1 MPLFCDVALAVPL
14 DMAFTYAI
22 PPGMEPVVG
31 GRVLVPFRQ
40 QRMSGIVVELHDR
53 APQGIDDFR
62 NDGKE
67 ERVRPQGLQPDFLAM
82 PGSAANEVA
91 ERVEFETSAAK
102 AAIENNPLTAALKRC
117 ATPNQIFPAAS
128 KAAPVH
134 KSVPADPPISKAS
147 SNAKAAWIRSVIEA
161 LDVAPVL
168 DEQLLKL
175 GRWIADYYLAPIG
188 EVFRTMLPLVAEF
201 KRTITYRITDQGH
214 MALHLA
220 GMSGSPARS
229 QRTPDEQLVEF
240 RVLDYLAER
249 EGVREQS
256 LRGATK
262 VSKALLA
269 GMVRK
274 KWIAREDVSAVRD
287 AVRTIKVAVL
297 LGAEAASEGKIAEA
311 SPPPDGPEAR
321 PHTETQHPQN
331 ERSAGDSPAVAGA
344 TSPRSSLAKKLNNNQ
359 RALID
364 ALAAAGGRLPVETLR
379 DLDVPRTTLA
389 TLVRRGLIEIVEE
402 PEDRTAPKLKP
413 RRSPFE
419 FEFSPA
425 QKEAVKQIL
434 ESVGARKFTG
444 MLLHGVTG
452 SGKTAVYLAVMRE
465 VLEQGRSSILLV
477 PEIGLTPA
485 MAADLIQV
493 FGDEVA
499 ILHSGLSDDERA
511 EQWHRIKR
519 GEARVVVGT
528 RSAVFA
534 PVSDLALVIV
544 DEEQDSS
551 YKQEE
556 TPRYHARD
564 VAVMRAKMAGAVVV
578 LGSATPSLESYY
590 NAKKHKYALLELP
603 DRVEQRPLP
612 EVEILDMRQEF
623 QETGQEQVISRKL
636 AEEIRERLEKKEQV
650 MVLLNRRGYSPV
662 VLCRACGET
671 LQCKN
676 CAVSMTHH
684 KREHKMECHYCG
696 HVAQIPNKCAKCG
709 SEYVYFVGTGS
720 EKLEELLHGMFP
732 QARIGRLDRDTVRGR
747 EDFERALNALNE
759 GELDMLV
766 GTQMIAKGHDVHGV
780 TLVGVVGA
788 DHALSLPD
796 FRAAERTFQLL
807 TQVAGRAGRG
817 NSPGKVVLQT
827 YFPDHYAV
835 QFAARHDFA
844 GFYDKE
850 LQFRSW
856 MHYPPYSA
864 IANVVIRSEKLD
876 EALAWSGEL
885 GRWFEKT
892 RHEGIRV
899 LGPAAAPILRL
910 KRDYRYHF
918 ILKSPSREKMNALL
932 RAMLKE
938 AAAKKIPRTQVIVD
952 VDAVWLM

>member
-14 DMAFTYAI
+14 DMVFTYAI

-40 QRMSGIVVELHDR
+40 QRLSGIVVELHDR
-53 APQGIDDFR
+53 PPQVVTSQ
-62 NDGKE
+62 NNASQ
-67 ERVRPQGLQPDFLAM
+67 VRI
-82 PGSAANEVA
+82 
-91 ERVEFETSAAK
+91 K
-102 AAIENNPLTAALKRC
+102 K
-117 ATPNQIFPAAS
+117 
-128 KAAPVH
+128 
-134 KSVPADPPISKAS
+134 
-147 SNAKAAWIRSVIEA
+147 VIEA
-161 LDVAPVL
+161 LDLSPVL
-168 DEQLLKL
+168 DEHLLKL
-175 GRWIADYYLAPIG
+175 GKWIADYYLAPVG
-188 EVFRTMLPLVAEF
+188 EVFRTMLPLSAEF
-201 KRTITYRITDQGH
+201 KRSVAYRITDAGR

-229 QRTPDEQLVEF
+229 KRTPEQQLVEF

-249 EGVREQS
+249 ESVRAER
-256 LRGATK
+256 LRGAAR
-262 VSKALLA
+262 VGKALLA

-274 KWIAREDVSAVRD
+274 RWIAREDVSAARD
-287 AVRTIKVAVL
+287 AARVVKVAVL
-297 LGAEAASEGKIAEA
+297 LGAEAAEA
-311 SPPPDGPEAR
+311 SPPLDGPEAR
-321 PHTETQHPQN
+321 HHTGTA
-331 ERSAGDSPAVAGA
+331 SA
-344 TSPRSSLAKKLNNNQ
+344 AKKLNENQ
-359 RALID
+359 RTLIET
-364 ALAAAGGRLPVETLR
+364 LAASGWRLPVEALR
-379 DLDVPRTTLA
+379 GLDVPRTTLG
-389 TLVRRGLIEIVEE
+389 TLVRRGLIDLVDE
-402 PEDRTAPKLKP
+402 PQDFTASGVKLSTLKP
-413 RRSPFE
+413 RQSPFE
-419 FEFSPA
+419 FEFSAA
-425 QKEAVKQIL
+425 QKEALAKIGEAVA
-434 ESVGARKFTG
+434 SRKFG
-444 MLLHGVTG
+444 GLLLHGITG
-452 SGKTAVYLAVMRE
+452 SGKTAVYLACMRE

-485 MAADLIQV
+485 VAADLHQV

-499 ILHSGLSDDERA
+499 ILHSGLSDAERA
-511 EQWHRIKR
+511 EQWHRIRR
-519 GEARVVVGT
+519 GAARVVAGT

-534 PVSDLALVIV
+534 PVGDLALIIV

-564 VAVMRAKMAGAVVV
+564 VAVMRAKMAGAVVA

-590 NAKKHKYALLELP
+590 NAKKNKYALVELP
-603 DRVEQRPLP
+603 DRVEMRPLP
-612 EVEILDMRQEF
+612 EVEIVDMRQEF

-662 VLCRACGET
+662 VLCRACGKT

-684 KREHKMECHYCG
+684 KRERKMECHYCG
-696 HVAQIPNKCAKCG
+696 HVEHIPDKCAHCG

-747 EDFERALNALNE
+747 EDFEHALNALNE
-759 GELDMLV
+759 GALDMLV
-766 GTQMIAKGHDVHGV
+766 GTQMIAKGHDIHGV

-788 DHALSLPD
+788 DMALGLPD

-817 NSPGKVVLQT
+817 EAPGKVVLQT
-827 YFPDHYAV
+827 YFQDHYAV

-844 GFYDKE
+844 GFYEKE
-850 LQFRSW
+850 LQFRAW

-864 IANVVIRSEKLD
+864 IANVLIRSEKLD
-876 EALAWSGEL
+876 DALTWSGEL

-899 LGPAAAPILRL
+899 LGPAAAPITRL

-932 RAMLKE
+932 RAMLVE
-938 AAAKKIPRTQVIVD
+938 AAARKIPRTQVIVD

>member
-14 DMAFTYAI
+14 DMVFTYAI

-40 QRMSGIVVELHDR
+40 QRLSGIVVELHDR
-53 APQGIDDFR
+53 PPQVQT
-62 NDGKE
+62 K
-67 ERVRPQGLQPDFLAM
+67 
-82 PGSAANEVA
+82 
-91 ERVEFETSAAK
+91 K
-102 AAIENNPLTAALKRC
+102 
-117 ATPNQIFPAAS
+117 
-128 KAAPVH
+128 
-134 KSVPADPPISKAS
+134 
-147 SNAKAAWIRSVIEA
+147 VIEA
-161 LDVAPVL
+161 LDLSPVL

-175 GRWIADYYLAPIG
+175 GKWIADYYLAPVG
-188 EVFRTMLPLVAEF
+188 EVFRAMLPLSAEF
-201 KRTITYRITDQGH
+201 KRSVAYRITDQGR

-229 QRTPDEQLVEF
+229 KRTPDEQLVEF

-249 EGVREQS
+249 ENVREER
-256 LRGATK
+256 LRGATRAGR
-262 VSKALLA
+262 ALLA

-274 KWIAREDVSAVRD
+274 KWIAREDVSAARD
-287 AVRTIKVAVL
+287 AARLVKVVVL
-297 LGAEAASEGKIAEA
+297 LRAEPRAPVETGLAPSLPAAV
-311 SPPPDGPEAR
+311 SPLRDGPEAR
-321 PHTETQHPQN
+321 RLTN
-331 ERSAGDSPAVAGA
+331 S
-344 TSPRSSLAKKLNNNQ
+344 AKKLNENQ
-359 RALID
+359 RTLVET
-364 ALAAAGGRLPVETLR
+364 LAAAGGRLPAEALR
-379 DLDVPRTTLA
+379 GLDVPRTTLG
-389 TLVRRGLIEIVEE
+389 TLVRRGLIEVVDE
-402 PEDRTAPKLKP
+402 PQDFTASKLKP
-413 RRSPFE
+413 RQSPFE
-419 FEFSPA
+419 FEFSAA
-425 QKEAVKQIL
+425 QKEALAKIGDA
-434 ESVGARKFTG
+434 VGSRKFAG
-444 MLLHGVTG
+444 LLLHGITG
-452 SGKTAVYLAVMRE
+452 SGKTAVYLACMRQ
-465 VLEQGRSSILLV
+465 VLDAGRSSILLV

-485 MAADLIQV
+485 VAADLHQV

-499 ILHSGLSDDERA
+499 ILHSGLSAAERA
-511 EQWHRIKR
+511 EQWHRIRR
-519 GEARVVVGT
+519 GEARVVAGT

-534 PVSDLALVIV
+534 PVSDLALIIV

-590 NAKKHKYALLELP
+590 NAKKNKYALVELP
-603 DRVEQRPLP
+603 DRVEMRPLP
-612 EVEILDMRQEF
+612 EVEIVDMRQEF

-662 VLCRACGET
+662 VLCRACGKT

-684 KREHKMECHYCG
+684 KRERKMECHYCG
-696 HVAQIPNKCAKCG
+696 HIERIPDKCAHCG

-747 EDFERALNALNE
+747 EDFEHALNALNE
-759 GELDMLV
+759 GALDMLV
-766 GTQMIAKGHDVHGV
+766 GTQMIAKGHDIHGV
-780 TLVGVVGA
+780 TLVGVIGA
-788 DHALSLPD
+788 DMALGLPD

-817 NSPGKVVLQT
+817 QSPGKVVLQT
-827 YFPDHYAV
+827 YFQDHYAV

-844 GFYDKE
+844 GFYEKE
-850 LQFRSW
+850 LQFRAW

-864 IANVVIRSEKLD
+864 IANVLIRSEKLD
-876 EALAWSGEL
+876 EALTWAGEL

-892 RHEGIRV
+892 KHEGIRV
-899 LGPAAAPILRL
+899 LGPAAAPITRL

-918 ILKSPSREKMNALL
+918 ILKSPSREKMNVLL
-932 RAMLKE
+932 RAMLAE
-938 AAAKKIPRTQVIVD
+938 AAARKIPRTQVIVD

>member
-14 DMAFTYAI
+14 DMVFTYAI

-40 QRMSGIVVELHDR
+40 QRLSGIVVELHDR
-53 APQGIDDFR
+53 PPQV
-62 NDGKE
+62 KT
-67 ERVRPQGLQPDFLAM
+67 Q
-82 PGSAANEVA
+82 
-91 ERVEFETSAAK
+91 
-102 AAIENNPLTAALKRC
+102 
-117 ATPNQIFPAAS
+117 QI
-128 KAAPVH
+128 K
-134 KSVPADPPISKAS
+134 K
-147 SNAKAAWIRSVIEA
+147 VIEA
-161 LDVAPVL
+161 LDLLPVL

-175 GRWIADYYLAPIG
+175 GKWIADYYLAPIG
-188 EVFRTMLPLVAEF
+188 EVFRTMLPLSAEF
-201 KRTITYRITDQGH
+201 KRSITYRITDEGR

-229 QRTPDEQLVEF
+229 KRTPEQQLVEF

-249 EGVREQS
+249 ESVREES
-256 LRGATK
+256 LRGATR
-262 VSKALLA
+262 VGKALLS

-274 KWIAREDVSAVRD
+274 KWIAREDVSASRD
-287 AVRTIKVAVL
+287 AARMVKVAVL
-297 LGAEAASEGKIAEA
+297 LAAETGLTGISESDDGAPGVPARQDGRDARL
-311 SPPPDGPEAR
+311 PDK
-321 PHTETQHPQN
+321 T
-331 ERSAGDSPAVAGA
+331 
-344 TSPRSSLAKKLNNNQ
+344 KKLNENQ
-359 RALID
+359 RTLIET
-364 ALAAAGGRLPVETLR
+364 LAASGRRVPVEALR
-379 DLDVPRTTLA
+379 SLDVPRTTLG
-389 TLVRRGLIEIVEE
+389 TLVRRGLIELVDE
-402 PEDRTAPKLKP
+402 PQDFTASKLKP
-413 RRSPFE
+413 RQSPFE

-425 QKEAVKQIL
+425 QNEALRKIGEAVD
-434 ESVGARKFTG
+434 SRKFSG
-444 MLLHGVTG
+444 LLLHGITG
-452 SGKTAVYLAVMRE
+452 SGKTAVYLACMRQ
-465 VLEQGRSSILLV
+465 VLDQGRSSILLV

-485 MAADLIQV
+485 VAADLHQV

-499 ILHSGLSDDERA
+499 ILHSGLSNAERA
-511 EQWHRIKR
+511 QQWHRIRR
-519 GEARVVVGT
+519 GEARVVAGT

-534 PVSDLALVIV
+534 PVADLALIIV
-544 DEEQDSS
+544 DEEQDAS

-564 VAVMRAKMAGAVVV
+564 VAVMRAKMAGAGAVVV

-590 NAKKHKYALLELP
+590 NAKKNKYALVELP
-603 DRVEQRPLP
+603 DRVERRPLP
-612 EVEILDMRQEF
+612 EVEIVDMRQEF

-662 VLCRACGET
+662 VLCRACGKT

-684 KREHKMECHYCG
+684 KRERKMECHYCG
-696 HVAQIPNKCAKCG
+696 HVEHIPDKCAHCG

-747 EDFERALNALNE
+747 EDFEHALNALNE
-759 GELDMLV
+759 GALDMLV
-766 GTQMIAKGHDVHGV
+766 GTQMIAKGHDIHGV
-780 TLVGVVGA
+780 TLVGVIGA
-788 DHALSLPD
+788 DMALGLPD

-817 NSPGKVVLQT
+817 QSPGKVVLQT
-827 YFPDHYAV
+827 YFQDHYAV

-844 GFYDKE
+844 GFYEKE
-850 LQFRSW
+850 LQFRAW

-864 IANVVIRSEKLD
+864 IANVLIRSEKLD
-876 EALAWSGEL
+876 DALTWSGEL

-899 LGPAAAPILRL
+899 LGPAAAPITRL

-932 RAMLKE
+932 RAMLAE
-938 AAAKKIPRTQVIVD
+938 AAARKIPRTQVIVD

>member
-40 QRMSGIVVELHDR
+40 QRMPGIVVELHDR
-53 APQGIDDFR
+53 APQT
-62 NDGKE
+62 K
-67 ERVRPQGLQPDFLAM
+67 
-82 PGSAANEVA
+82 
-91 ERVEFETSAAK
+91 
-102 AAIENNPLTAALKRC
+102 
-117 ATPNQIFPAAS
+117 TPAVKIKN
-128 KAAPVH
+128 
-134 KSVPADPPISKAS
+134 
-147 SNAKAAWIRSVIEA
+147 VIEA
-161 LDVAPVL
+161 LDLSPVL

-175 GRWIADYYLAPIG
+175 GKWIADYYLAPVG
-188 EVFRTMLPLVAEF
+188 EVFRTMLPLSAEF
-201 KRTITYRITDQGH
+201 KRAITYRITDQGQ

-220 GMSGSPARS
+220 GLAGSPSRS
-229 QRTPDEQLVEF
+229 QRTPEEQLVEF

-249 EGVREQS
+249 EDAHEAR
-256 LRGATK
+256 LRSATR
-262 VSKALLA
+262 VSKALLS

-274 KWIAREDVSAVRD
+274 KWIAREDVSAARD
-287 AVRTIKVAVL
+287 AARTIKIAVL
-297 LGAEAASEGKIAEA
+297 VSAEAFSEERTGEGETP
-311 SPPPDGPEAR
+311 SRQPAR
-321 PHTETQHPQN
+321 
-331 ERSAGDSPAVAGA
+331 RRRYPA
-344 TSPRSSLAKKLNNNQ
+344 KLNDNQ
-359 RALID
+359 RTLID
-364 ALAAAGGRLPVETLR
+364 ALAASGGRVPVDALHG
-379 DLDVPRTTLA
+379 LDVPSTTLG
-389 TLVRRGLIEIVEE
+389 TLVRRGLVELVDE
-402 PEDRTAPKLKP
+402 PQGFTASKLRP

-419 FEFSPA
+419 FEFNAA
-425 QKEAVKQIL
+425 QKEALATIL
-434 ESVGARKFTG
+434 SGVGSREFTG

-452 SGKTAVYLAVMRE
+452 SGKTAIYLAGMRE

-511 EQWHRIKR
+511 EQWHRIKS
-519 GEARVVVGT
+519 GEARAVVGT

-534 PVSDLALVIV
+534 PVSDLALLIV

-662 VLCRACGET
+662 ALCRTCGQT

-696 HVAQIPNKCAKCG
+696 FIAPVPKKCAQCG

-788 DHALSLPD
+788 DTALGLPD

-864 IANVVIRSEKLD
+864 VANVIVRSEKLD

-899 LGPAAAPILRL
+899 LGPAAAPITRL

-918 ILKSPSREKMNALL
+918 ILKSPSREKMNTLL
-932 RAMLKE
+932 RAMLGE
-938 AAAKKIPRTQVIVD
+938 AVARKIPRTQIIVD

>member
-1 MPLFCDVALAVPL
+1 MPFFCDVALSVPL
-14 DMAFTYAI
+14 DMVFTYSV
-22 PPGMEPVVG
+22 PPGMDPVVG

-40 QRMSGIVVELHDR
+40 QRLSGIVVKLHDR
-53 APQGIDDFR
+53 LPQG
-62 NDGKE
+62 
-67 ERVRPQGLQPDFLAM
+67 
-82 PGSAANEVA
+82 S
-91 ERVEFETSAAK
+91 
-102 AAIENNPLTAALKRC
+102 
-117 ATPNQIFPAAS
+117 AS
-128 KAAPVH
+128 KVQI
-134 KSVPADPPISKAS
+134 KK
-147 SNAKAAWIRSVIEA
+147 VIEA
-161 LDVAPVL
+161 LDLSPVL

-175 GRWIADYYLAPIG
+175 GKWIADYYLAPIG
-188 EVFRTMLPLVAEF
+188 EVFRTMLPLSAEF
-201 KRTITYRITDQGH
+201 KRTISYRITDTGR

-220 GMSGSPARS
+220 GESGSPARS
-229 QRTPDEQLVEF
+229 KRTPEQQLVEF
-240 RVLDYLAER
+240 RVLDYLGER
-249 EGVREQS
+249 ENVREGS
-256 LRGATK
+256 LRGATQ
-262 VSKALLA
+262 VSRTLLA

-274 KWIAREDVSAVRD
+274 KWITREDLSAAQD
-287 AVRTIKVAVL
+287 AARLVKVAVL
-297 LGAEAASEGKIAEA
+297 VSAEMQLPASSAE
-311 SPPPDGPEAR
+311 
-321 PHTETQHPQN
+321 ETRQ
-331 ERSAGDSPAVAGA
+331 D
-344 TSPRSSLAKKLNNNQ
+344 SSLQTGSSFASAARKLNDNQ
-359 RALID
+359 RTLIET
-364 ALAAAGGRLPVETLR
+364 LAAAGGRLPVENLR
-379 DLDVPRTTLA
+379 ELDVPRTTLG
-389 TLVRRGLIEIVEE
+389 TLVRRGLIELVDE
-402 PEDRTAPKLKP
+402 PQEFTSSKLKP

-419 FEFSPA
+419 FEFSDA
-425 QKEAVKQIL
+425 QKAALAQIGDAVA
-434 ESVGARKFTG
+434 ARKFAG
-444 MLLHGVTG
+444 LLLHGITG
-452 SGKTAVYLAVMRE
+452 SGKTAVYLACMRQ
-465 VLEQGRSSILLV
+465 VLNAGRSSILLV

-485 MAADLIQV
+485 VAADLHQV

-499 ILHSGLSDDERA
+499 ILHSGLSNAERA
-511 EQWHRIKR
+511 EQWHRIRR
-519 GEARVVVGT
+519 GEARVVAGT

-534 PVSDLALVIV
+534 PVGDLALVIV

-590 NAKKHKYALLELP
+590 NAKKNKYALVELP
-603 DRVEQRPLP
+603 DRVEKRPLP
-612 EVEILDMRQEF
+612 EVEIVDMRQEF

-662 VLCRACGET
+662 VLCRACGKT
-671 LQCKN
+671 LQCEN

-696 HVAQIPNKCAKCG
+696 HVAKIPEKCAHCG

-747 EDFERALNALNE
+747 EDFEHALNALNE
-759 GELDMLV
+759 GALDMLV
-766 GTQMIAKGHDVHGV
+766 GTQMIAKGHDIHGV

-788 DHALSLPD
+788 DMALGLPD

-817 NSPGKVVLQT
+817 NSPGKVILQT
-827 YFPDHYAV
+827 YFQDHYAV
-835 QFAARHDFA
+835 QFAARHDFT

-850 LQFRSW
+850 LQFRAW

-864 IANVVIRSEKLD
+864 IANVLIRSEKLD
-876 EALAWSGEL
+876 DALAWSGEL

-899 LGPAAAPILRL
+899 LGPAAAPITRL

-932 RAMLKE
+932 RGMLAE
-938 AAAKKIPRTQVIVD
+938 AAARKIPRTQVIVD